1 MMSRS
6 FLRSIAIALLVLIA
20 EAGADEIIVETLHA
34 TIESKEGQRLRVVF
48 ASEDR
53 PAISFKPKGG
63 RLGLVSG
70 EPARYPGRKS
80 QRPSADSA
88 IARQ

>member
-1 MMSRS
+1 MMSRG
-6 FLRSIAIALLVLIA
+6 FLCSITIALLVLIA

-53 PAISFKPKGG
+53 PAITFKQKGG
-63 RLGLVSG
+63 
-70 EPARYPGRKS
+70 A
-80 QRPSADSA
+80 
-88 IARQ
+88 